1 MSVSG
6 NAPPP
11 LSLYVHL
18 PWCIR
23 KCPYCDFNSH
33 ALRQQDLPEDRY
45 LKALLED
52 LETALPE
59 VWGRPVISVFFGG
72 GTPSLF
78 SGGALESFM
87 DAVRSLLPL
96 APGAEVTLEANPG
109 TVERARFADFRRAGI
124 NRLSLGIQSF
134 HDHHLAVLGRIH
146 DGHEAR
152 RAVEWAMMHF
162 DRVNLD
168 LMYGLPGQTLE
179 EARADV
185 QEALSLGASHLS
197 CYQLTLEPNTPFAH
211 SPPVLPAPD
220 QVADM
225 EDALSG
231 LLQARGLQHYEISA
245 YARPGHRC
253 THNLNYW
260 TFGDYLGI
268 GAGAHGKLTFHDGI
282 VRQMRHRHPEAYM
295 AASRQTGFIQ
305 ESHEVPARDLPFEFM
320 MNALRLCDGVEEGIF
335 QERTGLDLKEL
346 RPLLLRLQE
355 RGWLSCEPGK
365 LQPTR
370 RGQQFL
376 NDVLQQFLP
385 ESPDA

>member
-1 MSVSG
+1 MSMS
-6 NAPPP
+6 NRSPPP

-18 PWCIR
+18 PWCVR

-33 ALRQQDLPEDRY
+33 ALRQDLPEERY

-52 LETALPE
+52 LEAALPD
-59 VWGRPVISVFFGG
+59 VWGRPVIAVFFGG

-78 SGGALESFM
+78 SGDALEKFM

-96 APGAEVTLEANPG
+96 VPGAEVTLEANPG

-134 HDHHLAVLGRIH
+134 HDRHLAALGRIH

-152 RAVEWAMMHF
+152 QAVEGAMAQF

-211 SPPVLPAPD
+211 SPPALPAAD
-220 QVADM
+220 RVADM
-225 EDALSG
+225 EDDLSG
-231 LLQARGLQHYEISA
+231 LLQAQGLQHYEVSA

-253 THNLNYW
+253 IHNLNYW

-268 GAGAHGKLTFHDGI
+268 GAGAHGKLSFHDRI

-305 ESHEVPARDLPFEFM
+305 ESHEVLARDLPFEFM
-320 MNALRLCDGVEEGIF
+320 MNALRLCDGVDEGIF
-335 QERTGLDLKEL
+335 RERTGLALEGI
-346 RPLLLRLQE
+346 RPLLLRLQGQ
-355 RGWLSCEPGK
+355 GWLSCEPGR
-365 LQPTR
+365 LQPTG

-376 NDVLQQFLP
+376 NDVLQHFLP
-385 ESPDA
+385 EASHA